1 MLKLAGI
8 VLSLLLLS
16 VIGVS
21 PYYADAQTQKY
32 LSYENKQYGF
42 SIKYPANWQKAEA
55 LTKSSVFPNV
65 LDIVTFSTPSE
76 LTSYG
81 VSLIKDDT
89 TFTGL
94 SGQKFL
100 DKVKEKF
107 VDPICRRAPAGVTC
121 STELTQQTTLTHQN
135 GYSGYLVIFGI
146 NVSSDQESIESG
158 VVLGF
163 YPDGNDVWIIAAA
176 SSSGEEF
183 QQYTNELATIG
194 SSFKIFNYEG
204 EQTTSQ
210 SSTVAKSSVGTL
222 QINSGYFTASKYKP
236 AELIVSGQIN
246 NPLQGVP
253 LIIKI
258 TKPDKSSDEQNI
270 LVTKDGAFRAPIKI
284 EGTWPA
290 GSYQLSAKYG
300 TQDLGAV
307 SFQVNMGSAPT
318 PVPTQTT
325 KYLSYENKQYG
336 FSIKYPSDLKKEEI
350 LEKSDEPF
358 PNSINIVHFTTPSEL
373 STIGVS
379 LTKDDTI
386 FKGLSGQKFLD
397 KMKNE
402 FESRA
407 CSAVDDPTL
416 TCSME
421 VLDQQSATN
430 QNGHL
435 AYSGAYV
442 FTISDNQNSQNVLVF
457 TIMFPDGKD
466 VWVLGLAASPGE
478 EYKGIGEE
486 AGKMGDTF
494 TILNYKGV
502 QKQLSLQAK
511 ASQKNDIV
519 HLVIKNPKDST
530 DDIYSIKL
538 TNING
543 KITNFIKVKGWN
555 YVRLG
560 SDSVMYQTMSSPLD
574 SSDMIKVKLKVDSKN
589 TEIQWEAFSKDQK
602 SLGTGKVKP

>member
-1 MLKLAGI
+1 LLKLAGI
-8 VLSLLLLS
+8 VLSVLLLS

-530 DDIYSIKL
+530 DDIYGIKL

>member
-8 VLSLLLLS
+8 ALSVLLLS
-16 VIGVS
+16 VVGVS
-21 PYYADAQTQKY
+21 PYHADGQTQKY

-530 DDIYSIKL
+530 DDIYGIKL

-560 SDSVMYQTMSSPLD
+560 SDSVIYQTTSSPLD